1 MPYYKQ
7 KTLGVVGAGP
17 KGIAVAVKA
26 KVLEEFGYPVDKVIL
41 IEKNGAGANWSGDF
55 GYTNGKMKLGTSPE
69 KDVVFP
75 LETNVGNSHLNKQIR
90 HRLLQFSWTSF
101 LIQTYQF
108 SDWVDRGRPAPSHML
123 WSQYLHWVSEQLEPQ
138 VIMIKGEVVG
148 IDLSSDSEKW
158 ELSLQNSEKQI
169 ISVDRLMLTGPGK
182 TRLDFT
188 IHENVHETQ
197 GLFDLESFWSS
208 LKNKYFLPTGR
219 VAIVGAGE
227 NAASTLLALSE
238 YSPHLKIDVISPK
251 GFISTRAENFYENQ
265 FYSQPERN
273 QWRHLE
279 ISDRL
284 DFIERTDLGVFS
296 HHAMTILNEQNQHQI
311 IPGRVV
317 EIDRDTE
324 GALAVHLEYGKQ
336 QSTRTYDQLIIAT
349 GFDQVA
355 LLKAILSPRAINF
368 IEKSTHSSLNSQS
381 LRTLIQEDLSVRNLK
396 PHLHLPMLAGL
407 MQGPGFGNLS
417 CLGRLSDR
425 ILIPQKDISISAVKS
440 TLKEAL
446 SFEES
451 LL

>member
-1 MPYYKQ
+1 MPYCKQ

-26 KVLEEFGYPVDKVIL
+26 KVLEEFGYPVDRVIL
-41 IEKNGAGANWSGDF
+41 IEKNGVGANWSGDF

-75 LETNVGNSHLNKQIR
+75 LETNLGNSHLNKQVR
-90 HRLLQFSWTSF
+90 HRLLQFTWTSF
-101 LIQTYQF
+101 LIQTHQF
-108 SDWVDRGRPAPSHML
+108 SDWVDRGRPAPCHML

-138 VIMIKGEVVG
+138 VTMIKGEVVG
-148 IDLSSDSEKW
+148 IDLSNDSKRW

-188 IHENVHETQ
+188 LHENIHDIQ
-197 GLFDLESFWSS
+197 GLYDLESFWSS
-208 LKNKYFLPTGR
+208 LKSKKFLPTGR

-238 YSPHLKIDVISPK
+238 FSPHLKIDVISPK

-265 FYSQPERN
+265 IYSQPERN
-273 QWRHLE
+273 QWRLLE
-279 ISDRL
+279 ISDRM

-296 HHAMTILNEQNQHQI
+296 QHAMTILNEQSQHQI

-317 EIDRDTE
+317 EIHRDTK

-355 LLKAILSPRAINF
+355 LLKAILSPKALSF
-368 IEKSTHSSLNSQS
+368 IEKATHSSFDSQS
-381 LRTLIQEDLSVRNLK
+381 IRSLIQENLSVGNLT
-396 PHLHLPMLAGL
+396 PTLYLPMLAGL

-425 ILIPQKDISISAVKS
+425 ILIPQMEMSISPVKS
-440 TLKEAL
+440 TTK
-446 SFEES
+446 ES
-451 LL
+451 LALMESSL